1 MFEYSY
7 IYTHT
12 YTHIHIHIYI
22 FNRRS
27 KAERSSCAICRYV
40 RYVFVYICTH
50 IKLFLTYIYMTG
62 GAKQGE
68 AVAPSTGTSLDI
80 VVQVKQYTPLI
91 YVVS

>member
-1 MFEYSY
+1 
-7 IYTHT
+7 
-12 YTHIHIHIYI
+12 
-22 FNRRS
+22 
-27 KAERSSCAICRYV
+27 
-40 RYVFVYICTH
+40 
-50 IKLFLTYIYMTG
+50 MTG